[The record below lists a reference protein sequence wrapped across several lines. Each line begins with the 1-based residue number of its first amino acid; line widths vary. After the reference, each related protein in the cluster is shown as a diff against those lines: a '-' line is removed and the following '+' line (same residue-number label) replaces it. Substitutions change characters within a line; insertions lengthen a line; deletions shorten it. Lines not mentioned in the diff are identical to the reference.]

1 MNLLD
6 LSFTELQELLVSM
19 SVPKYRAEQIYLGL
33 YSGKRLEEIS
43 NLPKSLVSEFRNMG
57 IDGLNTKIVQKLV
70 SKDGTVKYL
79 FELFDGNIIEG
90 VLMRYKYGNTL
101 CVSTQVG
108 CRMGCAFCASGL
120 NGLVRNLSAGEI
132 LSEVILAN
140 CDQGGNLNKRAV
152 TNIVLMGCGEPL
164 DNYDN
169 VVKFLR
175 LVSYEKGLNVSLRN
189 VSLSTCGIV
198 PKILQLAEED
208 LQVTLTISLHATD
221 NESREKIMPVNKAY
235 KIEELLDSAK
245 TYFKKTGRRVVFEY
259 AMIKGVND
267 STQCADR
274 LAHILKGLSSHV
286 NLIPLNYV
294 KERNLKGIKRE
305 EVYKF
310 CEYLNKLGVSATV
323 RRTMGNDIEGAC
335 GQLRRK
341 YIGEN

>member
-19 SVPKYRAEQIYLGL
+19 SVPKYRADQIYLGL

-43 NLPKSLVSEFRNMG
+43 NLPKSLVSEFRNKG
-57 IDGLNTKIVQKLV
+57 FDGLNTKIVQKLV

>member
-6 LSFTELQELLVSM
+6 LSYSELQELLSGL
-19 SVPKYRAEQIYLGL
+19 SVPKYRAEQIYSGL
-33 YSGKRLEEIS
+33 YSGKKLKEIT
-43 NLPKSLVSEFRNMG
+43 NLPQKLVQDFEEKD
-57 IDGLNTKIVQKLV
+57 IHGLNTEIVEKLV
-70 SKDGTVKYL
+70 SNDGTIKYL
-79 FELFDGNIIEG
+79 FKLWDGNIVEG

-120 NGLVRNLSAGEI
+120 DGLVRDLSAGEI
-132 LSEVILAN
+132 LSEVILVN
-140 CDQGGNLNKRAV
+140 RDQGGTLNKREV

-164 DNYDN
+164 DNFDN
-169 VVKFLR
+169 VIKFLR
-175 LVSYEKGLNVSLRN
+175 LVSFEKGLNVSPRN
-189 VSLSTCGIV
+189 ISLSTCGIV
-198 PKILQLAEED
+198 PGILKLAEED
-208 LQVTLTISLHATD
+208 LQITLTISLHAVD
-221 NESREKIMPVNKAY
+221 NESRSAIMPINKAY
-235 KIEELLDSAK
+235 KIEELILATK
-245 TYFKKTGRRVVFEY
+245 AYFKKTGRRVVFEY

-267 STQCADR
+267 STQCAEK
-274 LAHILKGLSSHV
+274 LASLVKGLSAHI

-294 KERNLKGIKRE
+294 KERNLRGIKRE

>member
-19 SVPKYRAEQIYLGL
+19 SVPKYRADQIYLGL

-43 NLPKSLVSEFRNMG
+43 NLPKSLVAEFRNKG

>member
-19 SVPKYRAEQIYLGL
+19 SVPKYRADQIYLGL

-43 NLPKSLVSEFRNMG
+43 NLPKSLVAEFRNKG

-294 KERNLKGIKRE
+294 KERKLKGIKRE

>member
-1 MNLLD
+1 
-6 LSFTELQELLVSM
+6 
-19 SVPKYRAEQIYLGL
+19 
-33 YSGKRLEEIS
+33 
-43 NLPKSLVSEFRNMG
+43 
-57 IDGLNTKIVQKLV
+57 
-70 SKDGTVKYL
+70 
-79 FELFDGNIIEG
+79 
-90 VLMRYKYGNTL
+90 
-101 CVSTQVG
+101 
-108 CRMGCAFCASGL
+108 MGCAFCASGL
-120 NGLVRNLSAGEI
+120 NGLVRDLSAGEI